1 MKVIR
6 LRAVPENIHNRL
18 FLILKDHEKT
28 APSFIKPMLNEIIE
42 ENLDFLDRD
51 ISHNKKHIQISGV
64 SDEVFMKIMRIA
76 SNKGLTMEQLI
87 RQKLDEVVVNYP
99 IEL

>member
-6 LRAVPENIHNRL
+6 LQAVPENIHDRL
-18 FLILKDHEKT
+18 SLILKDHEKT
-28 APSFIKPMLNEIIE
+28 APNFIKPMLNEIIE
-42 ENLDFLDRD
+42 ENFEFLDRD
-51 ISHNKKHIQISGV
+51 VSHVKKHIQISGV
-64 SDEVFMKIMRIA
+64 PDEVFMKIMRIA

-87 RQKLDEVVVNYP
+87 RQKLDDVVVNYC